1 MVPKKIIRIVNLFL
15 VQVTK
20 YEENGKRGIEVD
32 LFSGKFPIIWSDGLY
47 LSLYG
52 MLIEIYYGFTVGFSN
67 EMRYNVYIFRY
78 MWTGLGIYRIR
89 LHVYMMMFIGSNL
102 GANIFFFDWWR
113 KKCICGNE
121 SILMLLGENG
131 HCCGDFGDILKLLRE
146 SWIIM

>member
-78 MWTGLGIYRIR
+78 M
-89 LHVYMMMFIGSNL
+89 
-102 GANIFFFDWWR
+102 
-113 KKCICGNE
+113 
-121 SILMLLGENG
+121 
-131 HCCGDFGDILKLLRE
+131 
-146 SWIIM
+146 